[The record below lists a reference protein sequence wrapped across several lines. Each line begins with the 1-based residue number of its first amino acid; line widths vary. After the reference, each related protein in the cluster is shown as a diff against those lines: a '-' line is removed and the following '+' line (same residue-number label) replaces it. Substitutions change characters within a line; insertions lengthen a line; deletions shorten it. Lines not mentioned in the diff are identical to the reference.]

1 MLSAGITLILSSFTI
16 KPYKSS
22 NDVLGIWKGSLGNET
37 KMVEALIRL
46 KQGHTVEYSEM
57 TVKGSKLLKGTFRV
71 LGDTA
76 LVVYIDKKGKG
87 KRMVMHGNLN
97 PTKSFVDGVWQEGQ
111 QEEGSFYLQK
121 IR

>member
-1 MLSAGITLILSSFTI
+1 MLSSFTI
-16 KPYKSS
+16 RPYESS
-22 NDVLGIWKGSLGNET
+22 SDVLGIWKGSLGNET

>member
-1 MLSAGITLILSSFTI
+1 
-16 KPYKSS
+16 
-22 NDVLGIWKGSLGNET
+22 
-37 KMVEALIRL
+37 MVETLIRL

-57 TVKGSKLLKGTFRV
+57 TAKGSKLLKGTFRV

-76 LVVYIDKKGKG
+76 LVVYIDKKGIG